1 MHYFFLLINF
11 LFYTIYL
18 VPTSFSMYRLVSFI
32 ESSLEICITHEKQT
46 FEQMQFVSLI

>member
-18 VPTSFSMYRLVSFI
+18 VPMYRLVSFI

-46 FEQMQFVSLI
+46 FEQMHFVSLI